1 MLRLVITDGSSV
13 QIGSATISGP
23 VTFDADAVTVGSTL
37 LESGCYVLHDG
48 VLTKTA
54 QVLPGV
60 AELLWS
66 CMIFAFILGVGRF
79 SIR

>member
-1 MLRLVITDGSSV
+1 MLRIVITDGSSV
-13 QIGSATISGP
+13 QIGSATITGP
-23 VTFDADAVTVGSTL
+23 VTFDADSLHVGSVSVET
-37 LESGCYVLHDG
+37 GCYVLTDG

-54 QVLPGV
+54 QVVPGV
-60 AELLWS
+60 GELLWS